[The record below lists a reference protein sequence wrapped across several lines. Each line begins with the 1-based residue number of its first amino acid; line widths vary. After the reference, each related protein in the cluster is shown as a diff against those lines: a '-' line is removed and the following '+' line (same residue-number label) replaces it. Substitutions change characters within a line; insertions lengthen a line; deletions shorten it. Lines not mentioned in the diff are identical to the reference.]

1 MRRCR
6 AWFTA
11 SIVAATAMLLAGCA
25 GPLSALDPAGPAA
38 AAIAEL
44 WWVMLI
50 GAAVL
55 FALVMALLLWAF
67 VRPST
72 GTAGSPKLWLV
83 GGGLLLPALVLAPLL
98 AYALSTGERLL
109 PHPGSS
115 DTLQI
120 DVEARQWQWTFRY
133 PEERDGARLSINT
146 LHIPVG
152 RPIDLRVSSADVI
165 HSFWIPRLGGKID
178 AIPGHVNRIR
188 LSASQGGI
196 YRGVCA
202 EFCGTEHTRM
212 EFSVEAHPPEAYRD
226 RLRTLPQDQP

>member
-1 MRRCR
+1 
-6 AWFTA
+6 
-11 SIVAATAMLLAGCA
+11 MLLAGCA

-50 GAAVL
+50 GGTVL
-55 FALVMALLLWAF
+55 FGLVMALLLWAF

-109 PHPGSS
+109 PHPGAS

-133 PEERDGARLSINT
+133 PQHPDGARLSINT

-165 HSFWIPRLGGKID
+165 HSFWVPRLGGKID
-178 AIPGHVNRIR
+178 TIPGHVNRIR
-188 LSASQGGI
+188 LSALQGGI

-226 RLRTLPQDQP
+226 RLRSLPQEQP